1 MEGIL
6 KMRVSHRKYGGQ
18 EGAAQT
24 SDLFYISKMERRIT
38 SALFCE
44 YFRFKQNS
52 HGYGTSGQT
61 TLRFKTVCGGLCSA
75 ATPK

>member
-24 SDLFYISKMERRIT
+24 SDLFYLQTKVSSK
-38 SALFCE
+38 
-44 YFRFKQNS
+44 
-52 HGYGTSGQT
+52 T
-61 TLRFKTVCGGLCSA
+61 TLDFKTNGNVIVGQR
-75 ATPK
+75 T

>member
-24 SDLFYISKMERRIT
+24 SDLFYPYGLRIS
-38 SALFCE
+38 
-44 YFRFKQNS
+44 NS
-52 HGYGTSGQT
+52 SRT
-61 TLRFKTVCGGLCSA
+61 
-75 ATPK
+75 